1 MKINFWIFLLLAAL
15 MACSTAENASDADES
30 NKGKNGK
37 KQSPNKNL
45 QLLPALI
52 DAPEAA
58 YKDLE
63 LGPFLYDAGELK
75 YIVMGATLGTKTP
88 GAEKQGLQVS
98 GNGLYLHIVLNDS
111 IHFMESNR
119 LIPKV
124 IADGT
129 YNMTAFVARSWH
141 ESVKNGKALVAR
153 KIDIKAGR
161 TVRNFPLDESML
173 IYGVPIGTY
182 SGTEAEKVLLDFYL
196 HNTSIGA
203 GGNRV
208 RVLIDGKYEFF
219 VDKWQ
224 AYYIKGLGL
233 GEHSVEMELQNS
245 MGQRIY
251 GPLKQGF
258 VTE

>member
-1 MKINFWIFLLLAAL
+1 MKFNFWIFLMLATS
-15 MACSTAENASDADES
+15 MACSDAKNGVLGAES
-30 NKGKNGK
+30 NKDKNTK
-37 KQSPNKNL
+37 KQTPNENL
-45 QLLPALI
+45 QLLPAVI
-52 DAPEAA
+52 NAKETA

-75 YIVMGATLGTKTP
+75 YIVMGATLGTKTA
-88 GAEKQGLQVS
+88 GAEQTGLQVS

-129 YNMTAFVARSWH
+129 YNMTAFVSRSWH
-141 ESVKNGKALVAR
+141 ESVKNGKAFVAR
-153 KIDIKAGR
+153 KIDIKSGR
-161 TVRNFPLDESML
+161 TVRSFPLDESML

-182 SGTEAEKVLLDFYL
+182 IGKEVEKVLLDFYL
-196 HNTSIGA
+196 YNTSIGQ

-208 RVLIDGKYEFF
+208 RVLIDGKHEFF

-224 AYYIKGLGL
+224 AYYIQGLGL
-233 GEHSVEMELQNS
+233 GNHSVEMELQNS

-251 GPLKQGF
+251 GTLRQFF